1 MENGALQNPKPGEI
15 LIVDDDPAM
24 CRLLCELARLEG
36 YTAERETDSRLVM
49 DRLQRE
55 PRPRVIILDLM
66 MPFVTGL
73 DLLDL
78 MNQSPEIRSQLAVI
92 VYTGDTS
99 ASSRSMAVRLGAD
112 AYVEKTA
119 GWETLRFELEMQL
132 KAV

>member
-1 MENGALQNPKPGEI
+1 MLQNPKPGEI

-24 CRLLCELARLEG
+24 CRLLCELVRLEG

-92 VYTGDTS
+92 VYTGDTGV
-99 ASSRSMAVRLGAD
+99 SSRSMAVRLGAD